1 MKNLYVCFLTLAAIL
16 LVGCS
21 KLSVQPVSQ
30 EILGSLG
37 SYFEIEG
44 ESFDIEDGKLAITLK
59 RKKEGMPDPWE
70 PDMTIG
76 NGKGMCAPEFTLK
89 ALGSDGKVAATSKTN
104 VTANQTELQQLLLTK
119 VGETATITFEIDKD
133 AKPVSF
139 LLSSEYTAIPK
150 TLTDFNGEGTISS
163 YPVHM
168 TIHIDDSGNITGAY
182 YYKRKGRT
190 ALLYLKG
197 KKDGDKFSMREYNRH
212 GENTG
217 NFEGTIT
224 ESDLYANFVC
234 RNGKMK
240 THLQPTKLTPIDFST
255 VDFNQFFEDFYSVGD
270 TYSDYSDTGSS
281 SWDDLLDEYEAY
293 VNQYIKYYKKSQQG
307 DMAALEEAMS
317 LLEEA
322 RDLAERIEAASG
334 ELSTAQ
340 AQRLVRIQQKMANAI
355 R

>member
-1 MKNLYVCFLTLAAIL
+1 MKNLHICFLTLATIL

-21 KLSVQPVSQ
+21 KSSVQPVSQ
-30 EILGSLG
+30 EILGPLG

-44 ESFDIEDGKLAITLK
+44 ESFDVEDGKLAITLK
-59 RKKEGMPDPWE
+59 RKKEGMPDPWA

-76 NGKGMCAPEFTLK
+76 KGKGMCAPEFTLK
-89 ALGSDGKVAATSKTN
+89 ALGSDGKVVATSKTN

-119 VGETATITFEIDKD
+119 VGATATITFEIDKD

-150 TLTDFNGEGTISS
+150 ALTDFNGEGTISS
-163 YPVHM
+163 YPIHM

-182 YYKRKGRT
+182 YYKRKGSNS
-190 ALLYLKG
+190 LLYLKG

-217 NFEGTIT
+217 NFEGTVT

-234 RNGKMK
+234 KNGNMK
-240 THLQPTKLTPIDFST
+240 AHLQPTKLAPIDFST

-270 TYSDYSDTGSS
+270 TYSYDSNTGST
-281 SWDDLLDEYEAY
+281 SWDDLLDQYENY
-293 VNQYIKYYKKSQQG
+293 VNQYIKYFKKYQQG

-317 LLEEA
+317 FLEEA
-322 RDLAERIEAASG
+322 KELAERIEAVRG
-334 ELSTAQ
+334 DLSPAQ
-340 AQRLVRIQQKMANAI
+340 AQRLVKIQQKMANAI
-355 R
+355 K